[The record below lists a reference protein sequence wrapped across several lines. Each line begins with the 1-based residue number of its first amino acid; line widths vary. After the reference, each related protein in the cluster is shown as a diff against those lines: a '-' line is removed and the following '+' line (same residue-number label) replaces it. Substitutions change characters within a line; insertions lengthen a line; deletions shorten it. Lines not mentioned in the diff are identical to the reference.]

1 MYRKALKRTA
11 QRPAL
16 SINNNARKGNSKYAG
31 AAFNTYLTCF
41 KLRKYVF
48 FISD

>member
-16 SINNNARKGNSKYAG
+16 YINNNARKGNSKYAD

-41 KLRKYVF
+41 KLM
-48 FISD
+48 

>member
-16 SINNNARKGNSKYAG
+16 SINNNARKGILNMR
-31 AAFNTYLTCF
+31 TLHLTH
-41 KLRKYVF
+41 
-48 FISD
+48 I